1 MWLKQEIYFIY
12 LFLNWT
18 LASIWYHLTE
28 KCIWTMT
35 RLHLYSNVFSIF
47 LVHFQSCW
55 SCHPWSAAIQSTSSS
70 PWRKNSL
77 GLQEPMSSTAPN
89 SKGLPHTMGYTLYAL
104 WIHLHPRFSLVWI
117 YLYHLCLVFLYT
129 VSFLFCFIMKYCKC
143 WIMADTFSK
152 M

>member
-12 LFLNWT
+12 LFLNLT
-18 LASIWYHLTE
+18 LASIWCHLTE

-35 RLHLYSNVFSIF
+35 RMHLYSNVFSIF

-55 SCHPWSAAIQSTSSS
+55 SCHPWSAAIRSTSSS

-89 SKGLPHTMGYTLYAL
+89 SKGLPHSMGYTLYAL
-104 WIHLHPRFSLVWI
+104 WIHPRFSLVWI

-129 VSFLFCFIMKYCKC
+129 VSFLF
-143 WIMADTFSK
+143 ALL
-152 M
+152 